1 MNHNQTITRVPDVL
15 VGHSQDYEALTG
27 CTVLLFP
34 KGAAAGIDQ
43 RGGAPGTRETDLLR
57 PMHLIQKIHA
67 IMLSGGS
74 AFGLDSASG
83 AVRYLEERKIGVD
96 VGVARVPIVPA
107 AVLFDLSIGS
117 STVRPNADMGYKA
130 CLNASSS
137 PVELGNFGAGTGATI
152 GKILGNKSAMK
163 AGIGSAVVQIG
174 NGICVGAIIALNA
187 FGDVYDPGTGQIIAG
202 ARRPGNKDNQ
212 FNTQINFIDTL
223 TFLKKKIGQ
232 LVIRFATSQNTI
244 IGCIATNAELTSEG
258 CNKVAQMAHNGI
270 AMTVRPAHTMLDGDT
285 LFAVSTG
292 GKKAD
297 VSTIGAVAAE
307 VVAQSILSAVKTAH
321 GVECFPALQDLD
333 YRLKGDK

>member
-1 MNHNQTITRVPDVL
+1 MNRNQTITRVPDVL
-15 VGHSQDYEALTG
+15 VGHSQDFKALTG

-34 KGAAAGIDQ
+34 KGASAGIDQ

-67 IMLSGGS
+67 IVLSGGS

-96 VGVARVPIVPA
+96 VGVAKVPIVPA
-107 AVLFDLSIGS
+107 AILFDLSIGS
-117 STVRPNADMGYKA
+117 STVRPNAEMGYKA

-137 PVELGNFGAGTGATI
+137 PVELGNVGVGTGATI
-152 GKILGNKSAMK
+152 GKIIGNKSAMK

-174 NGICVGAIIALNA
+174 NGIYVGAIIALNA
-187 FGDVYDPGTGQIIAG
+187 FGDVYDPSNGQIIAG
-202 ARRPGNKDNQ
+202 ARQPGKTNIQADTK
-212 FNTQINFIDTL
+212 IKFIDTL
-223 TFLKKKIGQ
+223 SLLKRKFGQ
-232 LVIRFATSQNTI
+232 LVIQFATSQNTI
-244 IGCIATNAELTSEG
+244 IGCVATNAELTNEG

-297 VSTIGAVAAE
+297 VSTIGAYAAE
-307 VVAQSILSAVKTAH
+307 VVAQSILSAVSTAQ
-321 GVECFPALQDLD
+321 GVAGIPALQDFD
-333 YRLKGDK
+333 HRL